1 MVIRMLKVYD
11 KNTADELLALLRD
24 RAENI
29 SPEIM
34 NSVSDIISDVR
45 SNGDA
50 AVRKYTEKFD
60 GVKNAD
66 FYLSREERDA
76 YISKVPDELKRTI
89 ERSAENI
96 AKFSAMQ
103 KREGHSRTED
113 GKIMGERIIPLARV
127 GIYVP
132 GGTAAYPSSV
142 LMNAIPARTA
152 GVGEIV
158 MVTPP
163 KAGGINPAVIY
174 AAEVAGVDKI
184 LTVGGAQAVA
194 ALAYG
199 TESIPRVDKIV
210 GPGNIFV
217 AMAKKL
223 VFGAVNIDMI
233 AGPSEILV
241 IADESAEPKFIAA
254 DLLSQAEHDKMAA
267 AILVTDSGELVEKVQ
282 AELERQLAA
291 LPRNEIAG
299 ASVDNYGSAVVLDS
313 IDEAIEFSNIVAPEH
328 LELAL
333 TDPMA
338 ALEKVKNA
346 GSVFLGEYAPEP
358 LGDYF
363 AGPNHVL
370 PTNGTARFASPLS
383 VDTFVKKSQY
393 LCYSKDALRSV
404 KDDVIRFAES
414 EGLGAHANSVRIRF
428 ENE

>member
-1 MVIRMLKVYD
+1 MLKVYT
-11 KNTADELLALLRD
+11 KANSEELLGKLRD

-34 NSVSDIISDVR
+34 NSVSAILDDVR
-45 SNGDA
+45 KNGDE
-50 AVRKYTEKFD
+50 AVKRYTEKFD
-60 GVKNAD
+60 GVKTDD
-66 FYLSREERDA
+66 FYLSDSEKER
-76 YISKVPDELKRTI
+76 YISLVPDELKRTI

-96 AKFSAMQ
+96 AAFSAMQ
-103 KREGHSRTED
+103 KRQGNSISGD
-113 GKIMGERIIPLARV
+113 GKLMGERIIPLSRV

-174 AAEVAGVDKI
+174 AAQVAGVDKI

-223 VFGAVNIDMI
+223 VFGAVDIDMI
-233 AGPSEILV
+233 AGPSEILIV
-241 IADESAEPKFIAA
+241 ADKTAEPKFVAA
-254 DLLSQAEHDKMAA
+254 DLLSQAEHDRMAA
-267 AILVTDSGELVEKVQ
+267 SIRVTDSGELVENVQ
-282 AELERQLAA
+282 AELEAQLKV
-291 LPRNEIAG
+291 LPRTEIAG
-299 ASVDNYGSAVVLDS
+299 ASVDNYGSAVILDS
-313 IDEAIEFSNIVAPEH
+313 VEECIDFSNEVAPEH
-328 LELAL
+328 LELAVAEPL
-333 TDPMA
+333 SV
-338 ALEKVKNA
+338 LERVKNA
-346 GSVFLGEYAPEP
+346 GSVFLGEYTPEP

-383 VDTFVKKSQY
+383 VDTFVKKSQF
-393 LCYSKDALRSV
+393 LCYSREALMSV

-428 ENE
+428 KDE